1 MNTKLFKIYMIKN
14 NDTQKSLA
22 EALGLPQ
29 SAVNARINGK
39 TQFRQDEINII
50 RVRWNL
56 SDKETVDIFFAYKVS
71 EKDTIEK
78 GA

>member
-1 MNTKLFKIYMIKN
+1 MNTKLFKAYMIKN
-14 NDTQKSLA
+14 NDIQKALA

-39 TQFRQDEINII
+39 TQFRQDEINTI
-50 RVRWNL
+50 RKRWSL
-56 SDKETVDIFFAYKVS
+56 TDGETVDIFFTSEVS